1 MFLVESNE
9 DTPLCPVCGSGMKL
23 YDHRKR
29 IMKQYDQDDEYV
41 IVPRYRCLKNSCNK
55 IHTALPS
62 CLIPHKHYAVHIIEE
77 TIDEYN
83 SESLMTA
90 NYPCESTCIRWIRW
104 MKQLNSQ
111 IDAHLKSI
119 GSIREH
125 IGFSILERTDS
136 LLQQE
141 RVTGPGWLYRVIAE
155 IYNSGRFIPSAFP
168 PALTSVAESKPLSFS
183 QDKEE
188 NSHEQTADESK
199 GSKSRGKV
207 SDDLRTFEKR
217 HRYSENG
224 SAEKEDSS

>member
-1 MFLVESNE
+1 
-9 DTPLCPVCGSGMKL
+9 MKL

-90 NYPCESTCIRWIRW
+90 DYPCESTCIRWIRW

-125 IGFSILERTDS
+125 IGFSICKFWLNGAEFPIKMVQKFWNNGTSFTDERC
-136 LLQQE
+136 
-141 RVTGPGWLYRVIAE
+141 AF
-155 IYNSGRFIPSAFP
+155 FI
-168 PALTSVAESKPLSFS
+168 L
-183 QDKEE
+183 
-188 NSHEQTADESK
+188 
-199 GSKSRGKV
+199 
-207 SDDLRTFEKR
+207 
-217 HRYSENG
+217 
-224 SAEKEDSS
+224 

>member
-1 MFLVESNE
+1 
-9 DTPLCPVCGSGMKL
+9 MKL

-90 NYPCESTCIRWIRW
+90 DYPCESTCIRWIRW

-125 IGFSILERTDS
+125 IGF
-136 LLQQE
+136 
-141 RVTGPGWLYRVIAE
+141 
-155 IYNSGRFIPSAFP
+155 
-168 PALTSVAESKPLSFS
+168 
-183 QDKEE
+183 
-188 NSHEQTADESK
+188 
-199 GSKSRGKV
+199 
-207 SDDLRTFEKR
+207 
-217 HRYSENG
+217 
-224 SAEKEDSS
+224 